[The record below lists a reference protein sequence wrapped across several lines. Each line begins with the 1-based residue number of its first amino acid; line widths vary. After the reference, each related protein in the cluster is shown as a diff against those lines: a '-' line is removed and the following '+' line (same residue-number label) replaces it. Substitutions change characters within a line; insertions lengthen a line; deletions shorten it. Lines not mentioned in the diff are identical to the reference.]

1 MFYINRKKTK
11 LLIVV
16 SIETTSTD
24 YILYAIEQRQN
35 KPLDFSLCY
44 QRILT
49 LEYLLFYFS
58 EKREE
63 KKKKDLHS
71 NSRFS
76 KPVILTL
83 QWHHELWLFMIISF
97 ISFFFHIHQWNTNLR
112 STASFNR
119 FVKRIPLSPHKRKG
133 FVAYFNLYA

>member
-49 LEYLLFYFS
+49 LEYLLFYFF

-63 KKKKDLHS
+63 KKKKKDLHS

-83 QWHHELWLFMIISF
+83 QWHHEL
-97 ISFFFHIHQWNTNLR
+97 
-112 STASFNR
+112 
-119 FVKRIPLSPHKRKG
+119 
-133 FVAYFNLYA
+133 

>member
-1 MFYINRKKTK
+1 M
-11 LLIVV
+11 V

-63 KKKKDLHS
+63 KKKEGSSFELSIFKTCHFNTTVASRTLTVYDHFIYFFFFIYINGIQILGLQPRLTGSLKGYHFHPIKEKDL
-71 NSRFS
+71 
-76 KPVILTL
+76 
-83 QWHHELWLFMIISF
+83 
-97 ISFFFHIHQWNTNLR
+97 
-112 STASFNR
+112 
-119 FVKRIPLSPHKRKG
+119 
-133 FVAYFNLYA
+133 